1 MMRPQNL
8 LFIFSDQ
15 HDPSYMGVSGNRII
29 KTPNLDK
36 LAGKGTRF
44 TAASTPCPIC
54 VPARA
59 SLATGTWVHDNRSWD
74 NAQPYTGEIPS
85 WGHRLIDLGHEVAA
99 IGKLHY
105 RSDDDDNGFS
115 EKIETMN
122 VVDGVGDRIGW
133 LRRRRF
139 ERGAAKNYAGDAGRG
154 ESSYTEYDRRIA
166 EETRA
171 WLRKRASQKSDKPWV
186 LYVGFVMPHLPLI
199 APDRFYDMYAGM
211 PLPEPRLYRPEERP
225 KHPWVDGLI
234 HSINYD
240 KYFDDERRR
249 VAITAY
255 HGMVSY
261 LDHNIGLLLKE
272 LEDTGLSGSTRVLYS
287 SDHGEVLGNHGIWG
301 KCCMYQ
307 ESVNVP
313 MILSGEGVPQG
324 TTEGTET
331 SLVDAYPTILNA
343 IGVELEPEE
352 KRRLPG
358 RSLFDLAVTSDP
370 VRYGFSE
377 YHAVGAVSG
386 AFMIRR
392 GRWKYVHYVGLPPQL
407 FDLATDPIEAQDLG
421 ADPAHAEIRG
431 RMEAALRRLVD
442 PEAAS
447 ALAFADQDALIEKHG
462 GADQVLAVGD
472 FGHTPTPYEKPH
484 FEKSLEG

>member
-1 MMRPQNL
+1 MRPQNL
-8 LFIFSDQ
+8 VFIFSDQ
-15 HDPSYMGVSGNRII
+15 HDPSYMGVSGNPII

-44 TAASTPCPIC
+44 TSASTPCPIC

-59 SLATGTWVHDNRSWD
+59 SLATGTWVHQNRSWD
-74 NAQPYTGEIPS
+74 NAIPYTGAIPS
-85 WGHRLIDLGHEVAA
+85 WGHRLIERGHEVAA

-133 LRRRRF
+133 LRRKRF

-154 ESSYTEYDRRIA
+154 DSSYTEYDRRIA
-166 EETRA
+166 EEA
-171 WLRKRASQKSDKPWV
+171 QKWLRKRASQKASDKPWV
-186 LYVGFVMPHLPLI
+186 LYLGFVMPHLPLI
-199 APDRFYDMYAGM
+199 APNEFYDMYAGM
-211 PLPEPRLYRPEERP
+211 DLPEPRLYRPEERP
-225 KHPWVDGLI
+225 KHPWLEGLI

-240 KYFDDERRR
+240 KYFDAERRR

-272 LEDTGLSGSTRVLYS
+272 LEDTGLASSTRVLYS

-313 MILSGEGVPQG
+313 MILAGEGVPVA

-331 SLVDAYPTILNA
+331 SLVDAYPTILDA
-343 IGVELEPEE
+343 VGVELEPEE
-352 KRRLPG
+352 RRRLPG

-370 VRYGFSE
+370 ARYGFSE

-407 FDLATDPIEAQDLG
+407 FDLATDPIEARDLG
-421 ADPAHAEIRG
+421 QDPAHAEVRG

>member
-1 MMRPQNL
+1 MCS
-8 LFIFSDQ
+8 SD
-15 HDPSYMGVSGNRII
+15 
-29 KTPNLDK
+29 LD
-36 LAGKGTRF
+36 
-44 TAASTPCPIC
+44 
-54 VPARA
+54 
-59 SLATGTWVHDNRSWD
+59 
-74 NAQPYTGEIPS
+74 
-85 WGHRLIDLGHEVAA
+85 
-99 IGKLHY
+99 
-105 RSDDDDNGFS
+105 
-115 EKIETMN
+115 
-122 VVDGVGDRIGW
+122 
-133 LRRRRF
+133 
-139 ERGAAKNYAGDAGRG
+139 
-154 ESSYTEYDRRIA
+154 
-166 EETRA
+166 
-171 WLRKRASQKSDKPWV
+171 
-186 LYVGFVMPHLPLI
+186 
-199 APDRFYDMYAGM
+199 
-211 PLPEPRLYRPEERP
+211 
-225 KHPWVDGLI
+225 
-234 HSINYD
+234 
-240 KYFDDERRR
+240 RRR

-272 LEDTGLSGSTRVLYS
+272 LEDSGLSGSTRVMYS

-307 ESVNVP
+307 EAVNVP
-313 MILSGEGVPQG
+313 MILAGEGVPQG
-324 TTEGTET
+324 ATESTET

-343 IGVELEPEE
+343 VGVGLETEE
-352 KRRLPG
+352 RRLLPG

-370 VRYGFSE
+370 MRYGFSE

-407 FDLATDPIEAQDLG
+407 FDLATDPIEAKDLG
-421 ADPAHAEIRG
+421 RDPAHAEIRS

>member
-1 MMRPQNL
+1 MRPQNL

-15 HDPSYMGVSGNRII
+15 HDPQYLGSAGHSVIR
-29 KTPNLDK
+29 TPNLDK
-36 LAGKGTRF
+36 LAAAGTRF
-44 TAASTPCPIC
+44 TKASTPCAIC

-59 SLATGTWVHDNRSWD
+59 SLATGRWVHDNRCWD
-74 NAQPYTGEIPS
+74 NAIPYDGSIPS
-85 WGHRLIDLGHEVAA
+85 WGHRLIDRGHRVTA

-105 RSDDDDNGFS
+105 RSDEDDNGFS

-122 VVDGVGDRIGW
+122 VVDGIGDRIGW
-133 LRRRRF
+133 LRRKRF

-166 EETRA
+166 EAARG
-171 WLRKRASQKSDKPWV
+171 WLRKRAAEKAGKPWV

-199 APDRFYDMYAGM
+199 APNEFYDMYAGM
-211 PLPEPRLYRPEERP
+211 ELPPPRLYAPSERP
-225 KHPWVDGLI
+225 RHPWIDGLT
-234 HSINYD
+234 HSIPYD
-240 KYFDDERRR
+240 KYFDEERRR

-272 LEDTGLSGSTRVLYS
+272 LEDTGLGGSTRVLYS

-307 ESVNVP
+307 EAVNVP
-313 MILSGEGVPQG
+313 MILSGEGVP
-324 TTEGTET
+324 EGRIADTET
-331 SLVDAYPTILNA
+331 SLVDCYPTILDA
-343 IGVELEPEE
+343 LGVPLAE
-352 KRRLPG
+352 KDERSLPG
-358 RSLFDLAVTSDP
+358 RSLFDLAVEPDP
-370 VRYGFSE
+370 ARFGFSE

-407 FDLATDPIEAQDLG
+407 FDLDADPIEAKDLG
-421 ADPAHAEIRG
+421 QDPAHAEIR
-431 RMEAALRRLVD
+431 RVMEAALRTIVD
-442 PEAAS
+442 PERAD
-447 ALAFADQDALIEKHG
+447 ALAFADQDARIAAHG
-462 GADQVLAVGD
+462 GAEAVLAVGD
-472 FGHTPTPYEKPH
+472 FGHTPTPYETAH